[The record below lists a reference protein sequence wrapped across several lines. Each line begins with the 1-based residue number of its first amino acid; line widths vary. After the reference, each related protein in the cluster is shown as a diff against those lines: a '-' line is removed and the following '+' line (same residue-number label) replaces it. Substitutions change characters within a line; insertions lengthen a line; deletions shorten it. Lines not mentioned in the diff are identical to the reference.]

1 MVVVRSE
8 EEERRRRR
16 KRRRRTRRRR
26 KKEEEEEKEEE
37 KEKGDVNKQGKQA
50 CQRKGPNQP
59 INLLANFPLRFF
71 SPPR

>member
-26 KKEEEEEKEEE
+26 KKEEEEE
-37 KEKGDVNKQGKQA
+37 EKGDVNKQGKQA